1 MSNAPATPE
10 KKGFSERF
18 RSKPENAAKAAA
30 ETAARS
36 RARIGLSVQ
45 PYIKLHI
52 PQLLRLIEM
61 NDPIAFMLF
70 VILLGECFASRGQ
83 PFELPTSA
91 LLQIRGLGRGN
102 EKRLRAKLRKLEQWN
117 LISIVAQGAP
127 KPILIKV
134 PLSLSLLGSI

>member
-1 MSNAPATPE
+1 MSDAPATPE
-10 KKGFSERF
+10 KKRFSERF

-83 PFELPTSA
+83 PFELPTTA
-91 LLQIRGLGRGN
+91 LLRIAGLTHRM
-102 EKRLRAKLRKLEQWN
+102 RLRAKLHKLEQSG
-117 LISIVAQGAP
+117 LISIVPQGAP
-127 KPILIKV
+127 QPPLIKV
-134 PLSLSLLGSI
+134 PLAL